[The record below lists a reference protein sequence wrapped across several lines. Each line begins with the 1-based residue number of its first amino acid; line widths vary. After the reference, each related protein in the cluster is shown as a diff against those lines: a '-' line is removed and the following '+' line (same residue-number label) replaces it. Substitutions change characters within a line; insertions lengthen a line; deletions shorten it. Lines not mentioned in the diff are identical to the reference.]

1 VNGIVL
7 RWRLERHVPVE
18 VSNRYR
24 QADRGGRLAAELETE
39 YMLKKLFGKSS
50 APENAAPAKANAKV
64 DTPPAAPITEQAK
77 PDKPSSKPRA
87 KRQPK
92 VHKPW
97 SIDEYV
103 VPVQEGKKRFHDLN
117 LPLSL
122 MRGIAELGYEYCSPI
137 QAQVLPYTLDGYDAI
152 GKAQTG
158 TGKTAAFLITVITD
172 LLNKPVQDKRYI
184 GEPRALVIAP
194 TRELVQQIADDAKNL
209 CKYTDLHVVS
219 LIGGVDYDRQL
230 RQLEDKAVDIVVAT
244 PGRLMDF
251 KERGH
256 VYLDQVE
263 IMVIDE
269 ADRMLDMGFIPQ
281 VKRIISHTPRK
292 TQRQTLLFS
301 ATFTPDILHLS
312 ERWTHEPVRVE
323 IEPESVAADTV
334 EQIVYIVSA
343 DEKFAL
349 LKKCISDEKVESVII
364 FANRRDTTRKL
375 HERLQKA
382 GFKAG
387 ILSGDIPQ
395 NKRSR
400 TLEDFKAGK
409 LSVLVATDVAGR
421 GIHIDGI
428 SHVVNYTL
436 PEDPEDYVHRIGRTG
451 RAGAKGVSISFACED
466 DAFMLPSIEE
476 LLGRKLN
483 AVIPPEELLG

>member
-1 VNGIVL
+1 
-7 RWRLERHVPVE
+7 
-18 VSNRYR
+18 
-24 QADRGGRLAAELETE
+24 
-39 YMLKKLFGKSS
+39 MLKKLFGKSS
-50 APENAAPAKANAKV
+50 APQNAEPTAKAVTEK
-64 DTPPAAPITEQAK
+64 PASKQNEQSKAPKQTKQ
-77 PDKPSSKPRA
+77 PKPRA
-87 KRQPK
+87 KKPAKQE
-92 VHKPW
+92 KPW
-97 SIDEYV
+97 SLDEYV
-103 VPVQEGKKRFHDLN
+103 VAPQEGKTRFHDLN
-117 LPLSL
+117 LPMPL

-137 QAQVLPYTLDGYDAI
+137 QAQTLPYTLDGYDAI

-172 LLNKPVQDKRYI
+172 LLSKPIDGSRYI

-209 CKYTDLHVVS
+209 CKYTGLHVVS
-219 LIGGVDYDRQL
+219 LIGGVDYDRQMK
-230 RQLEDKAVDIVVAT
+230 QLEAQAVDIVVAT

-251 KERGH
+251 KERSQI
-256 VYLDQVE
+256 YLDQVE

-281 VKRIISHTPRK
+281 VKRIISHTPK
-292 TQRQTLLFS
+292 KSQRQTLLFS
-301 ATFTPDILHLS
+301 ATFTPDILNLS
-312 ERWTHEPVRVE
+312 ERWTHEPIRVE
-323 IEPESVAADTV
+323 IEPERVAADTV

-343 DEKFAL
+343 DEKFGL
-349 LKKCISDEKVESVII
+349 LKKCLSGDKVESVII

-409 LSVLVATDVAGR
+409 LKVLVATDVAGR

-451 RAGAKGVSISFACED
+451 RAGAEGVSISFACED
-466 DAFMLPSIEE
+466 DAFLLPSIEE

-483 AVIPPEELLG
+483 AVLPPEEMMG